1 MKLKG
6 DQWLE
11 VYRKINK
18 NLQEAELTINFT
30 GESWFSTENL
40 YPSYTQMYER
50 SSAPTASCCSR
61 ATSSIPPTC
70 VARGGDAVT
79 FPEAWNAPAAAPQRG
94 LRPGMQSGQRIKAQ
108 MAFGAQTR
116 HEYVVKSQEGGGE
129 TRQLIGVSSTNRQF
143 NPKTKQI
150 FAALNYGRRPHG
162 SSTCYGDCFLVQHPR
177 LKTKALYFGDDPFVP
192 EAKNRPDQTP
202 YGMPGSVIAH
212 AATPLVNAIIP
223 SCHQGQ
229 ALHDADER
237 GATDLLLEAHI
248 FGALRFS
255 GSQVDVCTPLRYK
268 GTVIGTNADKF
279 AREHGARLRWVM

>member
-6 DQWLE
+6 GQWLD

-70 VARGGDAVT
+70 VARGDDAVA

-177 LKTKALYFGDDPFVP
+177 LKTNALYFGGDPFVP

-202 YGMPGSVIAH
+202 YGMLGSVAAH
-212 AATPLVNAIIP
+212 AATPWSTPSSPVAIRARH
-223 SCHQGQ
+223 CTTRT
-229 ALHDADER
+229 R
-237 GATDLLLEAHI
+237 G
-248 FGALRFS
+248 
-255 GSQVDVCTPLRYK
+255 TPRTCCSK
-268 GTVIGTNADKF
+268 RTSSAPCASAAAWSMSACRCDTWATVIGTNADKF
-279 AREHGARLRWVM
+279 GRKHGARLRWVM